1 MRSVSTRSLALLM
14 LFATTCTAT
23 PASVTPSATLA
34 TTPVAPRPTEAP
46 RLAAAPPVVA
56 PDGSLRFVATPS
68 NELRAEDVATGTVR
82 WTVSARILASAP
94 TMRWRIVV
102 SDDGGSVY
110 VQSLSDEQD
119 LTYLGTQRIDAR
131 TGVELAN
138 DIKYEIFWYQ
148 NVVLWTAFTQGK
160 LQMAVERPPAGGGG
174 YWLRTLDPLTLKM
187 LTSVPMATRPATP
200 GP

>member
-1 MRSVSTRSLALLM
+1 MRSVSTRWFALLM
-14 LFATTCTAT
+14 LFATACTAT

-34 TTPVAPRPTEAP
+34 PIIVAPRPAVAP

-56 PDGSLRFVATPS
+56 PDGLLRFVTTPT
-68 NELRAEDVATGTVR
+68 NELHAEDVATGTVR
-82 WTVSARILASAP
+82 WTLSARIPASAP

-110 VQSLSDEQD
+110 VQSLSDEQG
-119 LTYLGTQRIDAR
+119 LTYLGTQRIEAR

-138 DIKYEIFWYQ
+138 DIKYEIYWYQ

-160 LQMAVERPPAGGGG
+160 LQMAIERPSAGGGG
-174 YWLRTLDPLTLKM
+174 YWVRTLDPLTLKM
-187 LTSVPMATRPATP
+187 LTSVPMTTRPATP

>member
-1 MRSVSTRSLALLM
+1 
-14 LFATTCTAT
+14 
-23 PASVTPSATLA
+23 
-34 TTPVAPRPTEAP
+34 
-46 RLAAAPPVVA
+46 VA
-56 PDGSLRFVATPS
+56 PDGLLRFVTTPT
-68 NELRAEDVATGTVR
+68 NELRAEDVSTGTVR
-82 WTVSARILASAP
+82 WTVSARIPASAP
-94 TMRWRIVV
+94 TMRWRVVV
-102 SDDGGSVY
+102 SDDGESVY

-138 DIKYEIFWYQ
+138 DIKYEIYWYQ

-160 LQMAVERPPAGGGG
+160 LQMAVERSPAGGGG

-187 LTSVPMATRPATP
+187 LTNVPVTTRPATP